1 MITFTRHSNATI
13 AALFPGLGDLYE
25 AVYSE
30 PPYRESPE
38 EVEGFR
44 KRIPEESAR
53 RGFSLIAA
61 EEGGRLIGA
70 AYGWT
75 MSAGKWWSRADQE
88 PPIEI
93 RDADK
98 FAVMEWIVHPD
109 RRRERIGS
117 RLIYQLLTDRPE
129 SYATL
134 ASDPRSAA
142 REIYRKF
149 GWRQVAQ
156 SVLPWGPEMDIL
168 VIKFPTYTP
177 NVNSRSEKSARRKE
191 G

>member
-1 MITFTRHSNATI
+1 MITFTRHSDATI
-13 AALFPGLGDLYE
+13 PPLFPGLVDLYE

-44 KRIPEESAR
+44 KRIPGESTR

-61 EEGGRLIGA
+61 EDDGRLIGA

-75 MSAGKWWSRADQE
+75 MGAGKWWSRADQE

-98 FAVMEWIVHPD
+98 FAVMEWIVHPS
-109 RRRERIGS
+109 RHREGIGS
-117 RLIYQLLTDRPE
+117 RLIHQLLTDRPE
-129 SYATL
+129 PYATL

-142 REIYRKF
+142 RGIYRKL
-149 GWRQVAQ
+149 GWRHVAQ
-156 SVLPWGPEMDIL
+156 SVLPWGSEMDIL
-168 VIKFPTYTP
+168 VLKLPAHLP
-177 NVNSRSEKSARRKE
+177 NGDSRSETECQA
-191 G
+191 